1 MHGKFIINSDI
12 SKTYCNNYLLV
23 IIALGFGFCSKAQKC
38 IILKCNPLLIM
49 KSKTL
54 AQKIILIARPYGNF
68 VRKIK

>member
-1 MHGKFIINSDI
+1 MHRKFVINSDI

-54 AQKIILIARPYGNF
+54 AQKIFLSPDHTEISCAR
-68 VRKIK
+68 